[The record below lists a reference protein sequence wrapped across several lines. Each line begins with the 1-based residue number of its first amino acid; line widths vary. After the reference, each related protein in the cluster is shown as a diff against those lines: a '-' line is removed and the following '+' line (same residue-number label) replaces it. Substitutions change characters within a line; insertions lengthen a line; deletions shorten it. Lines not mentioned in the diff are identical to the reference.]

1 MDAKRSVIA
10 DFDELLGLLHLVAR
24 GDPPSREQAVS
35 YLNCRSRLLASE
47 SGDMLPGF
55 LYQCGTIDRFREF
68 IFLYD
73 PDVTLRHQF
82 LDRMIDRARTLHLAH
97 ADAAGEG
104 GRERPDRP
112 APSAASI
119 AWDF

>member
-10 DFDELLGLLHLVAR
+10 DLDELLGLLHLVAR

-35 YLNCRSRLLASE
+35 YLNLRSRLLASE

-73 PDVTLRHQF
+73 PDIALRHGF
-82 LDRMIDRARTLHLAH
+82 LDRMIERARSLNIAHGGANRDPARDRAT
-97 ADAAGEG
+97 
-104 GRERPDRP
+104 RPP
-112 APSAASI
+112 PGAASI